1 MLAGIYSRYI
11 TCIVSNVEC
20 VDERKSLSLLVLFS
34 EILDGDRYNPLPK
47 KIILRNL
54 NFTVPVNLLYCK
66 EHVVQAVCAR
76 IDE

>member
-47 KIILRNL
+47 KIIL
-54 NFTVPVNLLYCK
+54 
-66 EHVVQAVCAR
+66 
-76 IDE
+76 